1 MTNKL
6 ELYKCNIC
14 GNVIEGLISGD
25 GHPVCCGEEMERI
38 EVRNDDMNSEA
49 LTAKHSPII
58 MKNDDGKTVVSVT
71 NHPMDENH
79 YIMFVQAISKD
90 GNEINTKFFYPNQT
104 AELVSN
110 ISEDIKARAYCN
122 LHGLYV
128 NK

>member
-14 GNVIEGLISGD
+14 GNVIEVLISGD

-49 LTAKHSPII
+49 LTTKHSPII

-104 AELVSN
+104 AELVSD